1 MDEMK
6 AQIVDSEIG
15 SKCLKLVDHSGAVFV
30 NHGHMGR
37 GTFFLLPSVVYNE
50 GCSGKILHILL
61 CAFTT
66 LNDLKPLYIF

>member
-37 GTFFLLPSVVYNE
+37 GTFVFYCQVWFIMKAALERYYTSYCVHLL
-50 GCSGKILHILL
+50 H
-61 CAFTT
+61 
-66 LNDLKPLYIF
+66 